1 MAFTNGS
8 ITVLQDGKPLQD
20 ATVVIGDQQ
29 ARTDGSGIARFQSLP
44 DGQQDIVIKKNNDR
58 FVVPTSIQS
67 DTLSVSVSETSTA
80 STAKPGI
87 IQPEPV
93 KLLDLGE
100 QSITILGIV
109 LLVLLLLGGFVFI
122 IFFRRNIL
130 AYQRQLKQLGML
142 AVLGA
147 VAGVSAL
154 IYSQTSMLSSKTQ
167 AKTFTQSTRA
177 DTRKEIP
184 VPTNIQNTITEDALE
199 FKWVIQQNPDAP
211 VVVTGYLVEWVKQ
224 NDVENSEAVKNMVVK
239 ETAAVLNE
247 LEKGQIY
254 VVKISAMDAEGNFSE
269 PAEFITLFP

>member
-1 MAFTNGS
+1 MAFSNGS
-8 ITVLQDGKPLQD
+8 ITVLQDNKPLQD

-29 ARTDGSGIARFQSLP
+29 SITDGSGIARFSSLP
-44 DGQQDIVIKKNNDR
+44 EGKQDIVIKKEPNR
-58 FVVPTSIQS
+58 FVVQTSIQS
-67 DTLSVSVSETSTA
+67 DTLSVSVSESA
-80 STAKPGI
+80 VPSAKPGI
-87 IQPEPV
+87 VQPGPV
-93 KLLDLGE
+93 QLLNLGE

-109 LLVLLLLGGFVFI
+109 LLVLLSLGGFVFI

-184 VPTNIQNTITEDALE
+184 VPTNIQNTITENALE
-199 FKWVIQQNPDAP
+199 FKWEIQQKDQALVIVN
-211 VVVTGYLVEWVKQ
+211 GYLVEWVVQ
-224 NDVENSEAVKNMVVK
+224 SQLENKDETKNMVVK
-239 ETAAVLNE
+239 EPAAILPN

-254 VVKISAMDAEGNFSE
+254 VVRISTIDAEGNFSE